1 MVNWDV
7 LDAAMVISF
16 VIAVFFFVNGKLDT
30 PMIEI
35 AGHWQLVF
43 GVVVTT
49 IGWLIVT
56 LLTKPTDD
64 DTLQSFNALI
74 FGETSKFKGFG
85 MKILGFLSGVIGVYC
100 TLFAI
105 GNFIYGKTALAIGL
119 LAITLVCALV
129 IIKSFKA
136 ESK

>member
-1 MVNWDV
+1 M
-7 LDAAMVISF
+7 
-16 VIAVFFFVNGKLDT
+16 
-30 PMIEI
+30 
-35 AGHWQLVF
+35 F

-56 LLTKPTDD
+56 LLTKPSDE

-100 TLFAI
+100 ALFAI
-105 GNFIYGKTALAIGL
+105 GNFIYGKTALAFGL

-129 IIKSFKA
+129 IIKSLRQQNNN
-136 ESK
+136 